1 MQKTWL
7 ITGSTGGLGRHI
19 AEAALKAG
27 HNVVG
32 TARRPEALKDLADQY
47 GDRFLAVPLDVTN
60 EDQSQAAV
68 QAAVE
73 TFGSLD
79 VLVNNAGFAD
89 LRPFE
94 QAPSDDFRA
103 VVETCLFG
111 VVNLTRAALPVMR
124 QQRSG
129 HIIQISSIGGR
140 VAFPGSASYHAA
152 KWGVG
157 GFTDA
162 VAQEV
167 APLGIVMTTLEPG
180 GMRTGFG
187 DVAGQ
192 QHEIWPDYQPTV
204 GAALEQMKPVWGNE
218 SGDPV
223 RIADLILKL
232 AEAQSLPPH
241 IVLGKDAL
249 GVLNRVEEARATDTE
264 RWAEVTTSIGFDAD
278 GPLPDLP

>member
-47 GDRFLAVPLDVTN
+47 GDRFLAVLLDVTN
-60 EDQSQAAV
+60 EEQAQAAV
-68 QAAVE
+68 QAAVD

-94 QAPSDDFRA
+94 QTPAQDFRG

-111 VVNLTRAALPVMR
+111 VVNLTRATLPVMR

-140 VAFPGSASYHAA
+140 ISFPGSASYHAA

-192 QHEIWPDYQPTV
+192 QHEIWPDYQTTV

-218 SGDPV
+218 SGDPN
-223 RIADLILKL
+223 RIAALILKL
-232 AEAQSLPPH
+232 AEAPTLPPH

-249 GVLNRVEEARATDTE
+249 GVLNRVEEARATDT
-264 RWAEVTTSIGFDAD
+264 RN
-278 GPLPDLP
+278 

>member
-7 ITGSTGGLGRHI
+7 ITGSTGGLGSHI

-32 TARRPEALKDLADQY
+32 TARRPEGLKDLVNRH
-47 GDRFLAVPLDVTN
+47 GDRFLAVPLDVTD
-60 EDQSQAAV
+60 EDQAQAAV
-68 QAAVE
+68 KAACD

-79 VLVNNAGFAD
+79 VLVNNAGYAD

-94 QAPSDDFRA
+94 QMPARDFRA

-124 QQRSG
+124 QQRRG

-140 VAFPGSASYHAA
+140 VSFPGSASYHAA

-157 GFTDA
+157 GFTDS

-167 APLGIVMTTLEPG
+167 APLGLVMTTLEPG

-192 QHEIWPDYQPTV
+192 QHEIWSDYQPTV
-204 GAALEQMKPVWGNE
+204 GAALEQMAPVWGNE
-218 SGDPV
+218 SGDPA
-223 RIADLILKL
+223 RIAALILKL
-232 AEAQSLPPH
+232 ASAKTLPPH
-241 IVLGKDAL
+241 LVLGKDAL
-249 GVLNRVEEARATDTE
+249 GVLDRVENARAAEAE
-264 RWAEVTTSIGFDAD
+264 RWRALSTSIGFDAV